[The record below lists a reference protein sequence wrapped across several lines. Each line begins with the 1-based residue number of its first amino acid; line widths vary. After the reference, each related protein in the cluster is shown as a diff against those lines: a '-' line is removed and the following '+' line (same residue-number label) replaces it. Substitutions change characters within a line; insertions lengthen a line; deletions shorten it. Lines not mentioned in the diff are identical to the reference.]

1 MLDDP
6 TSLFALVAL
15 ASGMAVTGLFSG
27 VMAGLLGVG
36 GGLVIVPVLFNVLPV
51 FGVQDTAVMKVAV
64 ATSLATIVPTSMISA
79 RRHFA
84 RGTMDVPLLRS
95 LAPGLLLGALLG
107 TALVVVL
114 QGTILSGIFAAI
126 VLLVA
131 INMGFAGLGW
141 QMRETVPG
149 GLARSVIGAGIGGV
163 SAVMGIGGGML
174 GVPVLSACGT
184 AIRVA
189 VSTASAFGLII
200 AVPATIGLVIAGM
213 GMEGRPAYSLGWVS
227 LIGLALIAP
236 ASIIATPWGVR
247 LAHSISPLLLKR
259 VFAGFL
265 ALSSVKMAYSLLA

>member
-6 TSLFALVAL
+6 NSLFALVAL

-36 GGLVIVPVLFNVLPV
+36 GGLVIVPVLFNALPV

-64 ATSLATIVPTSMISA
+64 ATSLATIVPTSIISA
-79 RRHFA
+79 RKHFA

-174 GVPVLSACGT
+174 GVPVLSACGR

-227 LIGLALIAP
+227 LIGLVLIAP

>member
-6 TSLFALVAL
+6 NSLFALVAL

-36 GGLVIVPVLFNVLPV
+36 GGLVIVPVLFNALPV

-64 ATSLATIVPTSMISA
+64 ATSLATIVPTSIISA
-79 RRHFA
+79 RKHFA